1 MRGSRLAL
9 LLIAFLLA
17 CCLQGAVAF
26 DKATPPAERNA
37 ILFSWDGVQRNHL
50 NECLKANQLPN
61 LAQLIKEGH
70 IVSIDVVSHQTD
82 TKAGHTQ
89 MLTGYEPT
97 VTGVYS
103 NSKYKPIPLGYTI
116 FEDLQAQF
124 GKDKIAT
131 VMLTGKSH
139 HIGSMGPGQAGEIK
153 QPAKAKKANAT
164 NQANQGKKAK
174 QRKARQAKQA
184 AQADAAG
191 QTTGKQST
199 VAEDEETAKLAPRK
213 RAAAA
218 AKQAADTNK
227 QGEPWYLVKK
237 NFTIWDGDVSRTAEQ
252 VGPKAVGY
260 VDQFASQR
268 FFAFFHFSDPDHM
281 GHAHGENSKEYTDAV
296 IDCDKWLGKIV
307 AELKA
312 KKLYDKTII
321 FVTADH
327 GFDEGKTSHKNAPY
341 VTLATNDTSVTKDG
355 DQRDIV
361 PTILKE
367 MGADLA
373 KVSPKL
379 PGKPLIGE

>member
-9 LLIAFLLA
+9 LLVALLLA
-17 CCLQGAVAF
+17 CCLQGAIAF

-50 NECLKANQLPN
+50 NECLQANQLPN

-70 IVSIDVVSHQTD
+70 IVSIDVVGHQTD

-89 MLTGYEPT
+89 MLTGHEPA

-103 NSKYKPIPLGYTI
+103 NGRYKPIPLGYTI

-139 HIGSMGPGQAGEIK
+139 HIGSMGPAQAGAVA
-153 QPAKAKKANAT
+153 QPKKANA
-164 NQANQGKKAK
+164 ANQGNKAK

-191 QTTGKQST
+191 QATQKQPS
-199 VAEDEETAKLAPRK
+199 VAEDEETAKLKPRQ

-218 AKQAADTNK
+218 ANQAAASNK
-227 QGEPWYLVKK
+227 EGEPWYLVKK
-237 NFTIWDGDVSRTAEQ
+237 NFTVWDGDVSRTADA

-321 FVTADH
+321 LVTADH
-327 GFDEGKTSHKNAPY
+327 GFDEAKTSHKNAPY

-355 DQRDIV
+355 DQRDLV
-361 PTILKE
+361 PTILRE

-373 KVSPKL
+373 KVNPKL